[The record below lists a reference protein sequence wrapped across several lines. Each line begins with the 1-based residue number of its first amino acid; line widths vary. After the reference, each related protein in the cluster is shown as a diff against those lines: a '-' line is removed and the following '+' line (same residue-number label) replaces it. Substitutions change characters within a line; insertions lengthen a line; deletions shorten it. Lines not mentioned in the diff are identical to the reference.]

1 MDNAFGS
8 VDSWMDN
15 SAIEGL
21 RKSILSRYKDGLFH
35 QAGIGAKENFQT
47 AETIRKDRVWWI
59 DNPLPGSSEE
69 KFFLKMYDFIQYL
82 NKTCFTGLKS
92 YEFHYA
98 VYEEGSYYKKHVDQF
113 VNDLSRKFSFVLY
126 LSETWLPGDGG
137 ELLLFTEKEV
147 LTIAPIPGKI
157 LFFTSDLPHEVLRT
171 NKQRLSLTGWL
182 KA

>member
-1 MDNAFGS
+1 MD
-8 VDSWMDN
+8 
-15 SAIEGL
+15 
-21 RKSILSRYKDGLFH
+21 
-35 QAGIGAKENFQT
+35 
-47 AETIRKDRVWWI
+47 
-59 DNPLPGSSEE
+59 
-69 KFFLKMYDFIQYL
+69 DFVQYL
-82 NKTCFTGLKS
+82 NRTCFTGLKS

-126 LSETWLPGDGG
+126 LSENWEPGDGG

-147 LTIAPIPGKI
+147 LTIAPSLGKI